1 MGATIKELCESLLTL
16 IDEYADC
23 GSCGK
28 VIKDS
33 SLLVPDEFNPG
44 RYRST
49 CPLCRKEASMLH
61 FPQKELKP
69 VFEMITESAERN
81 RPILVL
87 VLSCTVHEALVE
99 GFFVRQLER
108 HFTYPEI
115 SEAIIDATEYRSKM
129 RMIRTITGKKPK
141 DLMKSAGYDKL
152 MGTLESIKAKRNGFL
167 HTGVAMKVE
176 IEEHKFGD
184 RKFSWPKPKE
194 LDDED
199 IKEALEFT
207 IDTVNCFAKLYSDFG
222 EPVYMEEPDY

>member
-1 MGATIKELCESLLTL
+1 MDTNIRKLCEQLLS
-16 IDEYADC
+16 IIEEYSDC

-33 SLLVPDEFNPG
+33 SLLIQDEHNPG
-44 RYRST
+44 QFKST
-49 CPLCRKEASMLH
+49 CPLCGKDAWRYT

-87 VLSCTVHEALVE
+87 VLSCTVYEALVE

-129 RMIRTITGKKPK
+129 RMIHSITGKKPK
-141 DLMKSAGYDKL
+141 ELMKSAGYNKL
-152 MGTLESIKAKRNGFL
+152 MGTLGDIKAKRNSFL
-167 HTGVAMKVE
+167 HTGVVMKVE
-176 IEEHKFGD
+176 IEEHKIGA
-184 RKFSWPKPKE
+184 RKYSWHLNRKNWMKRTSSRPSNSR
-194 LDDED
+194 LT
-199 IKEALEFT
+199 L
-207 IDTVNCFAKLYSDFG
+207 
-222 EPVYMEEPDY
+222 